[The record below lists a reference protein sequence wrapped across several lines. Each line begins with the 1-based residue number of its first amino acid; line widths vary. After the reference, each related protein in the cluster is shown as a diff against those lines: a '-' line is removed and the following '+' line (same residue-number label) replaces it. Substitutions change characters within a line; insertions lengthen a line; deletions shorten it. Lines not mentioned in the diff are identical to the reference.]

1 MTTLTRAW
9 RTSDTWLQRHPHVM
23 TLILLGFTCLFAGV
37 FAFWKVTG
45 DEYGA
50 QLAAG
55 CMALAMAATFGSA
68 VHLIYIHAGQR
79 TTSPL
84 PDSLRELVA
93 FVDSSAAVVLA
104 EGHAAG
110 VDAADRALDRV
121 GDATS
126 TLVERATERRV
137 LELAFERNAAGQG
150 A

>member
-1 MTTLTRAW
+1 MNVRA
-9 RTSDTWLQRHPHVM
+9 HVPFAA
-23 TLILLGFTCLFAGV
+23 TAGALGVAGWSLNEHSGPGFFLAV
-37 FAFWKVTG
+37 
-45 DEYGA
+45 
-50 QLAAG
+50 AAG
-55 CMALAMAATFGSA
+55 IVFVEQAYRANRKPAAQSA
-68 VHLIYIHAGQR
+68 D
-79 TTSPL
+79 SL

-126 TLVERATERRV
+126 SLVERATERRV
-137 LELAFERNAAGQG
+137 LELAFERETAGQV